1 MAPQT
6 RPISQPGT
14 RTKSTGPHRPAL
26 LCPQTGDTYT
36 EYMSPSVYDIKE
48 ATLRSKENERTMVRV
63 RFAPS
68 PTGFLHIGS
77 ARTAIFN
84 WLYARHTGGKFL
96 LRIEDTDLQRSE
108 ARFLD
113 EILEDLRWLGL
124 EWDEP
129 PLFQSQRF
137 DVYRQKADEL
147 VTAGKAYKDGEAV
160 FYRVAPGRTIAYD
173 DLIHGRISVE
183 TDTIKD
189 QVIIK
194 SDGSPTYNFA
204 CVVDD
209 SHLAI
214 THILRGD
221 DHISNTP
228 KQIIFYEAFGLT
240 PPRFGHMPLILGPDG
255 SKLSK
260 RHGGVSVE
268 EYKREGFLPEA
279 LANYLILLGWMP
291 KDGQEIMPPDT
302 AVKLFE
308 ISEMNDVQAKFDL
321 QKLRWLNAEYIMGS
335 PSARLVPLLKPY
347 LEATGIPAA
356 GVTDAYL
363 GHVLDLYKVRIKTL
377 SEFPAMTDCFFRED
391 FAVDED
397 GKKHLAAPESR
408 EYLRLLADRLA
419 GLTDFS
425 HAAIEAV
432 FREFAE
438 SRGIKV
444 GPVTNPAR
452 VAISGKTKGAGLF
465 EMMEVLGRERV
476 VARMRGAA
484 NGA

>member
-1 MAPQT
+1 
-6 RPISQPGT
+6 
-14 RTKSTGPHRPAL
+14 
-26 LCPQTGDTYT
+26 
-36 EYMSPSVYDIKE
+36 
-48 ATLRSKENERTMVRV
+48 MVRV

-84 WLYARHTGGKFL
+84 WVFARHAGGKFL
-96 LRIEDTDLQRSE
+96 IRIEDTDLKRSE
-108 ARFLD
+108 TRFLD

-124 EWDEP
+124 DWDEE
-129 PLFQSQRF
+129 PLFQSKRF
-137 DVYRQKADEL
+137 DVYRQKAEEL
-147 VTAGKAYKDGEAV
+147 LAAGKAYKDGDAV
-160 FYRVAPGRTIAYD
+160 LFKVTPGRTIAFD
-173 DLIHGRISVE
+173 DLIHGRIAVE

-189 QVIIK
+189 QVVIK

-209 SHLAI
+209 AFLRI

-228 KQIIFYEAFGLT
+228 KQIILYEAFGLT
-240 PPRFGHMPLILGPDG
+240 PPRFGHMPLILGTDG
-255 SKLSK
+255 AKLSK

-291 KDGQEIMPPDT
+291 KDGLEIMPPDE

-308 ISEMNDVQAKFDL
+308 ISEMNDVQAKFDI
-321 QKLRWLNAEYIMGS
+321 QKLRWLNAEYIMKS
-335 PSARLVPLLKPY
+335 SNERLIPLVKER
-347 LEATGIPAA
+347 LEASGIPTA
-356 GVTDAYL
+356 GISDAYL
-363 GHVLDLYKVRIKTL
+363 SKVLDLYKVRLKTL
-377 SEFPAMTDCFFRED
+377 SDFPAMTDCFFRED

-397 GKKHLAAPESR
+397 GRKHLETPESR
-408 EYLRLLADRLA
+408 EYLTLLADRLA
-419 GLTDFS
+419 GITDFS
-425 HAAIEAV
+425 HASIEAV

-438 SRGIKV
+438 ERDIKA
-444 GPVTNPAR
+444 GPIIHPAR
-452 VAISGKTKGAGLF
+452 MAVSGKTKGAGLF

-476 VARMRGAA
+476 VARMRRAA
-484 NGA
+484 NG